1 MANGPELKK
10 YISTRIPSYS
20 LTVKKYE
27 NIFRSE
33 KKFWKKFHTI
43 EIYSH
48 RSGKREKTIFFYR
61 ANVKRLMNHINYP
74 KERSYQAP
82 RGLVA

>member
-1 MANGPELKK
+1 MVQPVISRQMANGPELKK
-10 YISTRIPSYS
+10 YISTMIPSYS

-48 RSGKREKTIFFYR
+48 RSGKRERTIFF
-61 ANVKRLMNHINYP
+61 I
-74 KERSYQAP
+74 ERMLSAS
-82 RGLVA
+82 